1 MICIYIYITE
11 KGAILLLICLLK
23 QNLNFNFDC
32 SIGTTTWNIFWKS
45 GWTLWQSLEC
55 VRDTRSQKGKK
66 KNSRKNDVSVVLV
79 CKFLVPVAL
88 TAGRSKVVGRT
99 QLAASFFRLSAEQ
112 QVLVNTGLDSTYI
125 NDVAY
130 ISMQGLDGPI
140 NHSAHSNSPV
150 CSSKRAGSGG
160 DGKKSPPDPADKRG
174 TKNRSDCTD
183 FILLD
188 ETVGGWGGEGWMD
201 GWMEALGG
209 RREERRWR
217 EEKKVTSPANPGT
230 LVGHMRWH
238 WQTRAPHPAW
248 HSVQMCLRA
257 FGPHGKQLTEADL
270 TSRVDSCLVLTSAG
284 HERPNAARRT
294 VRRRPA
300 DAYLAFFLLFF
311 FLMKLTLNPW
321 ERQTLLQTHRHKPRG
336 FPCCLIMYL
345 SIYLSPFL
353 SLFFFSSF
361 CFYLDRKTPQVF
373 LVGNSRRGMLLREQ
387 GAREESRFSGF

>member
-188 ETVGGWGGEGWMD
+188 ETVGGGGGMD
-201 GWMEALGG
+201 GWVDGG
-209 RREERRWR
+209 IGRKEGRKTVERR
-217 EEKKVTSPANPGT
+217 KKSHVTGKSRYFSGSHEMA
-230 LVGHMRWH
+230 LAD
-238 WQTRAPHPAW
+238 TRATPCVALCSDVLACVW
-248 HSVQMCLRA
+248 A
-257 FGPHGKQLTEADL
+257 
-270 TSRVDSCLVLTSAG
+270 SR
-284 HERPNAARRT
+284 
-294 VRRRPA
+294 
-300 DAYLAFFLLFF
+300 
-311 FLMKLTLNPW
+311 
-321 ERQTLLQTHRHKPRG
+321 
-336 FPCCLIMYL
+336 
-345 SIYLSPFL
+345 
-353 SLFFFSSF
+353 
-361 CFYLDRKTPQVF
+361 
-373 LVGNSRRGMLLREQ
+373 
-387 GAREESRFSGF
+387 